1 MAYGS
6 KTQPSRNCCTCKGLD
21 RLWTSCCDP
30 VTRRCDTLDW
40 VDADHARQQCGRG
53 AHLTWTDNET
63 VAIEVETGKSDV
75 LANVKNDLRSGF
87 DRVIVVAT
95 DDAAMAKVEEKLA
108 EVGLIMPTRVTL
120 VLRDSWRKAA

>member
-1 MAYGS
+1 M
-6 KTQPSRNCCTCKGLD
+6 
-21 RLWTSCCDP
+21 DP
-30 VTRRCDTLDW
+30 YAVTLCP
-40 VDADHARQQCGRG
+40 
-53 AHLTWTDNET
+53 
-63 VAIEVETGKSDV
+63 DV

-108 EVGLIMPTRVTL
+108 EVGLIMPTRVTI